1 MAKLVR
7 KMSSNSRSFKT
18 LNSLFDNKK
27 ISVLSSN
34 ESYSIDN
41 NIDLEFK
48 KINDDYIVKERY
60 SMISIAQLEASSKL
74 V

>member
-1 MAKLVR
+1 MVKLVR

>member
-18 LNSLFDNKK
+18 LNSLFDNQK
-27 ISVLSSN
+27 INVLTSK
-34 ESYSIDN
+34 ESYKIDN
-41 NIDLEFK
+41 KIDLEFK
-48 KINDDYIVKERY
+48 KINEDYVIRERY

-74 V
+74 I